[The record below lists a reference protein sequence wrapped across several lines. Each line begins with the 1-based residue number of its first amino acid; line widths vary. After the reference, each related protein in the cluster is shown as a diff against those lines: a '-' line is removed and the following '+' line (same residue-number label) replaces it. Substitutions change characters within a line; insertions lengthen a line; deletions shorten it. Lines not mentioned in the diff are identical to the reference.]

1 VVLIGRIA
9 LYGPGAA
16 RLHEEILAVT
26 ALWTEVGRG
35 TKPLRPLGRA
45 GEETTL
51 EQLER
56 ALSDTRKPSDAIVAR
71 AISYAHQDVIDLLPV
86 LEERAREAIARAEKQ
101 LAERAAQEAASLENL
116 LRQQRSRIERAEA
129 SFDDRQLEL
138 AVFPEAER
146 RQLRADRAHWQRRLE
161 RIECELEAEP
171 VRVKRSNEIRA
182 QRLEPV
188 GLVYLWPASG

>member
-1 VVLIGRIA
+1 
-9 LYGPGAA
+9 
-16 RLHEEILAVT
+16 
-26 ALWTEVGRG
+26 
-35 TKPLRPLGRA
+35 
-45 GEETTL
+45 L

-71 AISYAHQDVIDLLPV
+71 TISYAHQDVIDLLPV

-171 VRVKRSNEIRA
+171 VRVKRSYEIRA